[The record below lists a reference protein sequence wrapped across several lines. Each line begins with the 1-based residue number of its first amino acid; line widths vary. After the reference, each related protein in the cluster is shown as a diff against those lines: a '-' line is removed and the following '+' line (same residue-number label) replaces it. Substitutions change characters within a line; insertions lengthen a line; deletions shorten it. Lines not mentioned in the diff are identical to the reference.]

1 MIVSRATAVSST
13 GVVANDNRSSD
24 SACANR
30 ARPSEPSSTL
40 LLAFVPLFRHWCS
53 HDPTRWEE
61 LRNIQFQ
68 PNEHWAQ
75 WPNGQWNLAGE
86 FHEFVYLPVLHHS
99 DSTVPLDE
107 CTIKCDWFARAWIR
121 LDCIFVN
128 AVSRTKI
135 SISSWLS
142 GQPYKR
148 KNWSKYRS
156 FPEKMEDLTG
166 MPIYHIKETAMTL
179 GSAQKIQG
187 FSRKVKK
194 FQDFQGPWKCI
205 FRTQW
210 FLRFSRTCTYPVT
223 NIQGNRTN
231 SFHCTLFSY
240 LTATC
245 SAHPSIKH
253 NAFRAFFDTAISSVR
268 PTGRLYALPSSWQSP
283 IFSGKV

>member
-53 HDPTRWEE
+53 HDSTRWEE

-99 DSTVPLDE
+99 DSTVPLYE
-107 CTIKCDWFARAWIR
+107 CTINCDWFARAWIR

-179 GSAQKIQG
+179 GSAQKIPRI
-187 FSRKVKK
+187 FKESKK
-194 FQDFQGPWKCI
+194 IPG
-205 FRTQW
+205 
-210 FLRFSRTCTYPVT
+210 LSRTVKMHFS
-223 NIQGNRTN
+223 N
-231 SFHCTLFSY
+231 SMVFKVFKDLYVPCDKYTRKPHQFLPLHIVQLFNCN
-240 LTATC
+240 LQC
-245 SAHPSIKH
+245 P
-253 NAFRAFFDTAISSVR
+253 
-268 PTGRLYALPSSWQSP
+268 P
-283 IFSGKV
+283 IHQTQRI